1 MKGALKGC
9 VMSVYDGA
17 ELTKAGAR
25 EWLDRFD
32 WTLEQSVYLL
42 CAIDPKTLNN
52 WASVN
57 GGKVAVG
64 LPDELMAGV
73 RAALLRGAKDG
84 QISFPSIPQSV
95 IAWVMSEGMRLPAPL
110 IPAGCKVKDGK
121 WTQDKPAPTGLPH
134 FEIPVRPYEVPPKL
148 LDLAPGTWVH
158 YEDGPRPGIRR
169 GSVVPA
175 AELVDMFTALM
186 DRQARGKFTLV
197 EAAQTVAEHGGVDAM
212 QLLKDMK
219 EAAMHENE
227 ARRLKVY
234 GWNTR
239 RLRKPPESV
248 SAIEDYVMAKHLNEW
263 LDKESNGLCL
273 PMPEQFQQG
282 AEAARPE
289 RAQGKQSV
297 STQESKVER
306 QARRYQMCIDAGL
319 TMPDNDYSPMP
330 RGIGEVATREGIKR
344 QSFVEDVK
352 AHINRMNGR

>member
-1 MKGALKGC
+1 
-9 VMSVYDGA
+9 MSVYDGA

-186 DRQARGKFTLV
+186 DRQARGQFTLV

-306 QARRYQMCIDAGL
+306 QARRYQMCIDAEL

-330 RGIGEVATREGIKR
+330 RGIGEVARREGIKR